1 MDKERIEP
9 IRLVILRD
17 EVKPMTRDDTQ
28 LFSREKS
35 AAELFRR
42 KDETSRRDMLTG
54 PLALTGM
61 LTAAHTLQAQAEA
74 NSAPKGDGL
83 RGQTFQDLQFVRRES
98 RDPGVV
104 FDGDTG
110 FLVGFGENLLQFDA
124 LARKTIL
131 FADGHGK
138 GHALRKLV
146 ESSMTT
152 DTDIDVNI
160 PKLAVGTRATF
171 SQTIQDRVGR
181 QILSQTLIESV
192 NDPPDD
198 FLVTGFTR
206 SDTYTGSFFNVTT
219 TIGAPEGE
227 VFQHKTTVDLLTGSL
242 PFGTLIVP
250 GPLFSNP
257 PSSLV
262 DFASEDPDAL
272 LLLGIASQILDEEY
286 EALDVLIP
294 NDIQVDSPWGWVARQ
309 VVKYVAK
316 PIIRGAPSA
325 ARWVARNLSAAA
337 RQVWRGL
344 RWVWSHVLDNALW
357 DLIKFIFEKAFS
369 PCGTPTPENPN
380 PRPCPMVIE

>member
-1 MDKERIEP
+1 
-9 IRLVILRD
+9 VILRD
-17 EVKPMTRDDTQ
+17 EVKPMTHDDTP
-28 LFSREKS
+28 LLLSREDPP
-35 AAELFRR
+35 AEPFRR
-42 KDETSRRDMLTG
+42 KDASRRDILAS
-54 PLALTGM
+54 PLAITGM
-61 LTAAHTLQAQAEA
+61 LTGAHILQAQTAS
-74 NSAPKGDGL
+74 NSAAKGGEL
-83 RGQTFQDLQFVRRES
+83 RGQPLQDLQFVRRES

-104 FDGDTG
+104 FDGNTG

-124 LARKTIL
+124 VARKTTL
-131 FADGHGK
+131 FAGAHDK

-198 FLVTGFTR
+198 FLISGFTR
-206 SDTYTGSFFNVTT
+206 SDAYTGSFFNVTT
-219 TIGAPEGE
+219 TIGAPEGT
-227 VFQHKTTVDLLTGSL
+227 VFQHKTTIDLLKRSL

-257 PSSLV
+257 PSSVV

-272 LLLGIASQILDEEY
+272 LLLGIANQILDEEY
-286 EALDVLIP
+286 EGFDVLIP
-294 NDIQVDSPWGWVARQ
+294 NDIQFDSPWGWVARQ

-316 PIIRGAPSA
+316 PIIRAIPSA
-325 ARWVARNLSAAA
+325 ARWVGRNLSAAA

-344 RWVWSHVLDNALW
+344 MWVWSHVLDNALW
-357 DLIKFIFEKAFS
+357 DLIKFIFEKVFA
-369 PCGTPTPENPN
+369 PCGVPTPENPN